1 MLLIEG
7 DGRRYSRNLKPIFD
21 AFTTLQVESP
31 LAELVKT
38 VAPSDDAASLRLR
51 IKEEVRVNV
60 EKRKSQQS
68 MGGGKNG
75 IQLQGEF
82 SDTLCRVLIIHG
94 VHLLVDWVGL
104 TRMMGYALFQSMS
117 ASAFTTS
124 MILYRVTH
132 LLAERV
138 MLTSA
143 PSQDNIGMGQN

>member
-38 VAPSDDAASLRLR
+38 AAPSDDAASLRLR

-104 TRMMGYALFQSMS
+104 TRMIGYALFQSMS